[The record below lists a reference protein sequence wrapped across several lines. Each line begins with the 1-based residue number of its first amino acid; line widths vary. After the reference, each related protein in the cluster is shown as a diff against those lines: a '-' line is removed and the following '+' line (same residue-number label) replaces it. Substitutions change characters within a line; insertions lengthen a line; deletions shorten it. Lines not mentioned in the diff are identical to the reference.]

1 MKCHANNPGEILRGA
16 KPAELPVEQPTKF
29 DIVNQSDH
37 GQLANVRF
45 WHKADSPHRVS
56 NVRFW
61 G

>member
-1 MKCHANNPGEILRGA
+1 MMCHANNPGEILRGA

-29 DIVNQSDH
+29 DIVINLDH

-45 WHKADSPHRVS
+45 WHKADIRWLSF
-56 NVRFW
+56 NVCFW